1 MMEKER
7 SYKKLLE
14 YGKARLQESEIEE
27 YALDAWLLLE
37 YVFQIS
43 RTWYFVHEDEMA
55 DMEKAE
61 QYVEYIGQRSR
72 HVPLQQLTGE
82 AYFYGMRFYVNEN
95 VLIPRQ
101 DTEVLV
107 EEVLK
112 LSRTVF
118 SEERRKALNILD
130 VCTGSGCILLS
141 LLSNL
146 ENATGT
152 GVDLSEKA
160 LKVAETNGENLG
172 IPARWVHSNLFDKV
186 QGIYDMIISNPP
198 YIKTSVIEELM
209 DEVKFHEPKMAL
221 DGREDGLYF
230 YREIIREAEQ
240 YLKEGGILAFE
251 IGYDQGEAVSQLMEK
266 QGYSQVQVIQDLAGL
281 DRCVT
286 GIRK

>member
-1 MMEKER
+1 MKKER
-7 SYKKLLE
+7 SYKELLE
-14 YGKARLQESEIEE
+14 YGKVRLQEAEIEQ

-37 YVFQIS
+37 YVFQVS
-43 RTWYFVHEDEMA
+43 RTWYFVHENDMA
-55 DMEKAE
+55 DTEKAE
-61 QYVEYIGQRSR
+61 QYLEYIGERSR

-82 AYFYGMRFYVNEN
+82 AYFYGMKFYVNED

-118 SEERRKALNILD
+118 PEEKRKHLNILD

-146 ENATGT
+146 ENAVGT

-160 LKVAETNGENLG
+160 LNVARINGRNLG
-172 IPARWVHSNLFDKV
+172 IQAEWIHSNLFDKV
-186 QGIYDMIISNPP
+186 QGKYDMIVSNPP
-198 YIKTSVIEELM
+198 YIKTSVIGELM
-209 DEVKFHEPKMAL
+209 DEVKYHEPKMAL

-230 YREIIREAEQ
+230 YRAMIREAEE
-240 YLKEGGILAFE
+240 YLNQGGILAFE
-251 IGYDQGEAVSQLMEK
+251 IGYDQGESVSRLMRE

>member
-1 MMEKER
+1 MKKER
-7 SYKKLLE
+7 SYKELLE
-14 YGKARLQESEIEE
+14 YGKVRLQEAEIEE

-43 RTWYFVHEDEMA
+43 RTWYFVHENEMA
-55 DMEKAE
+55 DTEKAE
-61 QYVEYIGQRSR
+61 QYLEYIGERSR

-82 AYFYGMRFYVNEN
+82 AYFYGMKFYVNED

-118 SEERRKALNILD
+118 PEEKRKHLNILD

-146 ENATGT
+146 ENAEGT

-160 LKVAETNGENLG
+160 LNVARINGRNLG
-172 IPARWVHSNLFDKV
+172 IQAEWIHSNLFDKV
-186 QGIYDMIISNPP
+186 QGKYDMIVSNPP

-209 DEVKFHEPKMAL
+209 DEVKLHEPRMAL

-230 YREIIREAEQ
+230 YRAMIREAEE
-240 YLKEGGILAFE
+240 YLNQGGILAFE
-251 IGYDQGEAVSQLMEK
+251 IGYDQGESVSRLMRE
-266 QGYSQVQVIQDLAGL
+266 QGYSQVQVIPDLAGL

>member
-1 MMEKER
+1 MKKER
-7 SYKKLLE
+7 SYKELLE
-14 YGKARLQESEIEE
+14 YGKVRLQEAEIEE

-37 YVFQIS
+37 YVFQVS
-43 RTWYFVHEDEMA
+43 RTWYFVHENEMA
-55 DMEKAE
+55 DTEKAE
-61 QYVEYIGQRSR
+61 QYLEYIGERSR

-82 AYFYGMRFYVNEN
+82 AYFYGMKFYVNED

-118 SEERRKALNILD
+118 PGEKRKHLNILD

-146 ENATGT
+146 ENAVGT

-160 LKVAETNGENLG
+160 LNVARINGRNLG
-172 IPARWVHSNLFDKV
+172 IQAEWIHSNLFDKV
-186 QGIYDMIISNPP
+186 QGKYDMIVSNPP
-198 YIKTSVIEELM
+198 YIKTSVIGELM
-209 DEVKFHEPKMAL
+209 DEVKYHEPKMAL

-230 YREIIREAEQ
+230 YRAMIREAEE
-240 YLKEGGILAFE
+240 YLNQGGILAFE
-251 IGYDQGEAVSQLMEK
+251 IGYDQGESVSRLMRE
-266 QGYSQVQVIQDLAGL
+266 QGYSQVQVIPDLAGL

>member
-1 MMEKER
+1 MKKER
-7 SYKKLLE
+7 SYKELLE
-14 YGKARLQESEIEE
+14 YGKVRLQEAEIEE

-37 YVFQIS
+37 YVFQVS
-43 RTWYFVHEDEMA
+43 RTWYFVHENDMA
-55 DMEKAE
+55 DTEKAE
-61 QYVEYIGQRSR
+61 QYLEYIGERSR

-82 AYFYGMRFYVNEN
+82 AYFYGMKFYVNED

-118 SEERRKALNILD
+118 PEEKRKHLNILD

-146 ENATGT
+146 ENAVGT

-160 LKVAETNGENLG
+160 LNVARINGRNLG
-172 IPARWVHSNLFDKV
+172 IQAEWIHSNLFDKV
-186 QGIYDMIISNPP
+186 QGKYDMIVSNPP

-209 DEVKFHEPKMAL
+209 DEVKYHEPKMAL

-230 YREIIREAEQ
+230 YRAMIREAEE
-240 YLKEGGILAFE
+240 YLNQGGILAFE
-251 IGYDQGEAVSQLMEK
+251 IGYDQGEPVSRLMRE
-266 QGYSQVQVIQDLAGL
+266 QGYSQVQVIPDLAGL

>member
-1 MMEKER
+1 MKKER
-7 SYKKLLE
+7 SYKELLE
-14 YGKARLQESEIEE
+14 YGKVRLQEAEIEE

-37 YVFQIS
+37 YVFQVS
-43 RTWYFVHEDEMA
+43 RTWYFVHENEMA
-55 DMEKAE
+55 DTEKAE
-61 QYVEYIGQRSR
+61 QYLEYIGERSR

-82 AYFYGMRFYVNEN
+82 AYFYGMKFYVNED

-118 SEERRKALNILD
+118 PEEKGKHLNILD

-146 ENATGT
+146 ENAVGT

-160 LKVAETNGENLG
+160 LNVARINGRNLG
-172 IPARWVHSNLFDKV
+172 IQAEWIHSNLFDKV
-186 QGIYDMIISNPP
+186 QGKYDMIVSNPP
-198 YIKTSVIEELM
+198 YIKTSVIGELM
-209 DEVKFHEPKMAL
+209 DEVKYHEPKMAL

-230 YREIIREAEQ
+230 YRAMIREAEE
-240 YLKEGGILAFE
+240 YLNQGGILAFE
-251 IGYDQGEAVSQLMEK
+251 IGYDQGESVSRLMRE
-266 QGYSQVQVIQDLAGL
+266 QGYSQVQVIPDLAGL

>member
-1 MMEKER
+1 MKKER
-7 SYKKLLE
+7 SYKELLE
-14 YGKARLQESEIEE
+14 YGKVRLQEAEIEQ

-37 YVFQIS
+37 YVFQVS
-43 RTWYFVHEDEMA
+43 RTWYFVHENEMA
-55 DMEKAE
+55 DTEKAE
-61 QYVEYIGQRSR
+61 QYLEYIGERSR

-82 AYFYGMRFYVNEN
+82 AYFYGMKFYVNED

-118 SEERRKALNILD
+118 PGEKGKHLNILD

-146 ENATGT
+146 ENAVGT

-160 LKVAETNGENLG
+160 LNVARINGRNLG
-172 IPARWVHSNLFDKV
+172 IQAEWIHSNLFDKV
-186 QGIYDMIISNPP
+186 QGKYDMIVSNPP
-198 YIKTSVIEELM
+198 YIKTSVIGELM
-209 DEVKFHEPKMAL
+209 DEVKYHEPKMAL

-230 YREIIREAEQ
+230 YRAMIREAEE
-240 YLKEGGILAFE
+240 YLNQGGILAFE
-251 IGYDQGEAVSQLMEK
+251 IGYDQGESVSRLMRE

>member
-1 MMEKER
+1 MKKER
-7 SYKKLLE
+7 SYKELLE
-14 YGKARLQESEIEE
+14 YGKVRLQEAEIEE

-37 YVFQIS
+37 YVFQVS
-43 RTWYFVHEDEMA
+43 RTWYFVHENDMA
-55 DMEKAE
+55 DTEKAE
-61 QYVEYIGQRSR
+61 QYLEYIGERSR

-82 AYFYGMRFYVNEN
+82 AYFYGMKFYVNED

-107 EEVLK
+107 EKVLK

-118 SEERRKALNILD
+118 PEEKGKHLNILD

-146 ENATGT
+146 ENAVGT

-160 LKVAETNGENLG
+160 LNVARINGRNLG
-172 IPARWVHSNLFDKV
+172 IQAEWIHSNLFDKV
-186 QGIYDMIISNPP
+186 QGKYDMIVSNPP
-198 YIKTSVIEELM
+198 YIKTSVIGELM
-209 DEVKFHEPKMAL
+209 DEVKYHEPKMAL

-230 YREIIREAEQ
+230 YRAMIREAEE
-240 YLKEGGILAFE
+240 YLNQGGILAFE
-251 IGYDQGEAVSQLMEK
+251 IGYDQGESVSRLMRE
-266 QGYSQVQVIQDLAGL
+266 QGYSQVQVIPDLAGL

>member
-1 MMEKER
+1 MKKER
-7 SYKKLLE
+7 SYKELLE
-14 YGKARLQESEIEE
+14 YGKVRLQEAEIEE

-37 YVFQIS
+37 YVFQVS
-43 RTWYFVHEDEMA
+43 RTWYFVHENDMA
-55 DMEKAE
+55 DTEKAE
-61 QYVEYIGQRSR
+61 QYLEYIGERSR

-82 AYFYGMRFYVNEN
+82 AYFYGMKFYVNED

-118 SEERRKALNILD
+118 PEEKGKHLNILD

-146 ENATGT
+146 ENAVGT

-160 LKVAETNGENLG
+160 LNVARINGRNLG
-172 IPARWVHSNLFDKV
+172 IQAEWIHSNLFDKV
-186 QGIYDMIISNPP
+186 QGKYDMIVSNPP
-198 YIKTSVIEELM
+198 YIKTSVIGELM
-209 DEVKFHEPKMAL
+209 DEVKYHEPKMAL

-230 YREIIREAEQ
+230 YRAMIREAEE
-240 YLKEGGILAFE
+240 YLNQGGILAFE
-251 IGYDQGEAVSQLMEK
+251 IGYDQGESVSRLMRD
-266 QGYSQVQVIQDLAGL
+266 QGYSQVQVIPDLAGL

>member
-1 MMEKER
+1 MKKER
-7 SYKKLLE
+7 SYKELLE
-14 YGKARLQESEIEE
+14 YGKVRLQEAEIEE

-37 YVFQIS
+37 YVFQVS
-43 RTWYFVHEDEMA
+43 RTWYFVHENEMA
-55 DMEKAE
+55 DTEKAE
-61 QYVEYIGQRSR
+61 QYLEYIGERSR

-82 AYFYGMRFYVNEN
+82 AYFYGMKFYVNED

-118 SEERRKALNILD
+118 PEEKGKHLNILD

-146 ENATGT
+146 ENAVGT

-160 LKVAETNGENLG
+160 LNVARINGRNLG
-172 IPARWVHSNLFDKV
+172 IQAEWIHSNLFDKV
-186 QGIYDMIISNPP
+186 QGKYDMIVSNPP

-209 DEVKFHEPKMAL
+209 DEVKLHEPRMAL

-230 YREIIREAEQ
+230 YREVIRQAEE
-240 YLKEGGILAFE
+240 YLNQGGILAFE
-251 IGYDQGEAVSQLMEK
+251 IGYDQGESVSRLMRE
-266 QGYSQVQVIQDLAGL
+266 QGYSQVQVIPDLAGL

>member
-1 MMEKER
+1 MKKER
-7 SYKKLLE
+7 SYKELLE
-14 YGKARLQESEIEE
+14 YGKVRLQEAQIEE
-27 YALDAWLLLE
+27 YALDARLLLE

-43 RTWYFVHEDEMA
+43 RTWYFVHENEMA
-55 DMEKAE
+55 DTEKAE
-61 QYVEYIGQRSR
+61 QYLEYIGERSR

-82 AYFYGMRFYVNEN
+82 AYFYGMKLYVNED

-118 SEERRKALNILD
+118 PEEKGKHLNILD

-146 ENATGT
+146 EHAEGT

-160 LKVAETNGENLG
+160 LNVARINGRNLG
-172 IPARWVHSNLFDKV
+172 IQAEWIHSNLFDKV
-186 QGIYDMIISNPP
+186 QGKYDMIVSNPP

-209 DEVKFHEPKMAL
+209 DEVKYHEPKMAL

-230 YREIIREAEQ
+230 YRAMIREAEE
-240 YLKEGGILAFE
+240 YLNQGGILAFE
-251 IGYDQGEAVSQLMEK
+251 IGYDQGESVSRLMRE
-266 QGYSQVQVIQDLAGL
+266 QGYSQVQVIPDLAGL

>member
-1 MMEKER
+1 MKKER
-7 SYKKLLE
+7 SYKELLE
-14 YGKARLQESEIEE
+14 YGKVRLQEAEIEQ

-37 YVFQIS
+37 YVFQVS
-43 RTWYFVHEDEMA
+43 RTWYFVHENDMA
-55 DMEKAE
+55 DTEKAE
-61 QYVEYIGQRSR
+61 QYLEYIGERSR

-82 AYFYGMRFYVNEN
+82 AYFYGMKFYVNED

-118 SEERRKALNILD
+118 PEEKRKHLNILD

-146 ENATGT
+146 ENAVGT

-160 LKVAETNGENLG
+160 LNVARINGRNLG
-172 IPARWVHSNLFDKV
+172 IQAEWIHSNLFDKV
-186 QGIYDMIISNPP
+186 QGKYDMIVSNPP
-198 YIKTSVIEELM
+198 YIKTSVIGELM
-209 DEVKFHEPKMAL
+209 DEVKYHEPKMAL

-230 YREIIREAEQ
+230 YRAMIREAEE
-240 YLKEGGILAFE
+240 YLNQGGILAFE
-251 IGYDQGEAVSQLMEK
+251 IGYDQGESVSRLMRE
-266 QGYSQVQVIQDLAGL
+266 QGYGQVQVIPDLAGL

>member
-1 MMEKER
+1 MKKER
-7 SYKKLLE
+7 SYKELLE
-14 YGKARLQESEIEE
+14 YGKVRLQEAEIEE

-37 YVFQIS
+37 YVFQVS
-43 RTWYFVHEDEMA
+43 RTWYFVHENDMA
-55 DMEKAE
+55 DTEKAE
-61 QYVEYIGQRSR
+61 QYLEYIGERSR

-82 AYFYGMRFYVNEN
+82 AYFYGMKFYVNED

-118 SEERRKALNILD
+118 PEEKRKHLNILD

-146 ENATGT
+146 ENAVGT

-160 LKVAETNGENLG
+160 LNVARINGRNLG
-172 IPARWVHSNLFDKV
+172 IQAEWIHSNLFDKV
-186 QGIYDMIISNPP
+186 QGKYDMIVSNPP

-209 DEVKFHEPKMAL
+209 DEVKYHEPKMAL

-230 YREIIREAEQ
+230 YRAMIREAEE
-240 YLKEGGILAFE
+240 YLNQGGILAFE
-251 IGYDQGEAVSQLMEK
+251 IGYDQGESVSRLMRE
-266 QGYSQVQVIQDLAGL
+266 QGYSQVQVIPDLAGL

-286 GIRK
+286 GFRK

>member
-1 MMEKER
+1 MKKER
-7 SYKKLLE
+7 SYKELLE
-14 YGKARLQESEIEE
+14 YGKVRLQEAEIEE

-37 YVFQIS
+37 YVFQVS
-43 RTWYFVHEDEMA
+43 RTWYFVHENEMA
-55 DMEKAE
+55 DTEKAE
-61 QYVEYIGQRSR
+61 QYLEYIGERSR

-82 AYFYGMRFYVNEN
+82 AYFYGMKFYVNED

-118 SEERRKALNILD
+118 PEEKRKHLNILD

-146 ENATGT
+146 ENAVGT

-160 LKVAETNGENLG
+160 LNVARINGRNLG
-172 IPARWVHSNLFDKV
+172 IQAEWIHSNLFDKV
-186 QGIYDMIISNPP
+186 QGKYDMIVSNPP
-198 YIKTSVIEELM
+198 YIKTSVIGELM
-209 DEVKFHEPKMAL
+209 DEVKYHEPKMAL

-230 YREIIREAEQ
+230 YRAMIREAEE
-240 YLKEGGILAFE
+240 YLNQGGILAFE
-251 IGYDQGEAVSQLMEK
+251 IGYDQGESVSLLMIEK
-266 QGYSQVQVIQDLAGL
+266 GYRQVC
-281 DRCVT
+281 R
-286 GIRK
+286 

>member
-1 MMEKER
+1 MKKER
-7 SYKKLLE
+7 SYKELLE
-14 YGKARLQESEIEE
+14 YGKVRLQEAEIEE

-37 YVFQIS
+37 YVFQVS
-43 RTWYFVHEDEMA
+43 RTWYFVHENEMA
-55 DMEKAE
+55 DTEKAE
-61 QYVEYIGQRSR
+61 QYLEYIGERSR

-82 AYFYGMRFYVNEN
+82 AYFYGMKFYVNED

-118 SEERRKALNILD
+118 PGEKGKHLNILD

-146 ENATGT
+146 ENAVGT

-160 LKVAETNGENLG
+160 LNVARINGRNLG
-172 IPARWVHSNLFDKV
+172 IQAEWIHSNLFDKV
-186 QGIYDMIISNPP
+186 QGKYDMIVSNPP
-198 YIKTSVIEELM
+198 YIKTSVIGELM
-209 DEVKFHEPKMAL
+209 DEVKYHEPKMAL

-230 YREIIREAEQ
+230 YRAMIREAEE
-240 YLKEGGILAFE
+240 YLNQGGILAFE
-251 IGYDQGEAVSQLMEK
+251 IGYDQGESVSRLMRE

>member
-1 MMEKER
+1 MKKER
-7 SYKKLLE
+7 SYKELLE
-14 YGKARLQESEIEE
+14 YGKVRLQEAEIEE

-37 YVFQIS
+37 YVFQVS
-43 RTWYFVHEDEMA
+43 RTWYFVHENEMA
-55 DMEKAE
+55 DTEKAE
-61 QYVEYIGQRSR
+61 QYLEYIGERSR

-82 AYFYGMRFYVNEN
+82 AYFYGMKFYVNED

-118 SEERRKALNILD
+118 PEEKRKHLNILD

-146 ENATGT
+146 ENAVGT

-160 LKVAETNGENLG
+160 LNVARINGRNLG
-172 IPARWVHSNLFDKV
+172 IQAEWIHSNLFDKV
-186 QGIYDMIISNPP
+186 QGKYDMIVSNPP

-209 DEVKFHEPKMAL
+209 DEVKYHEPKMAL

-230 YREIIREAEQ
+230 YRAMIREAEE
-240 YLKEGGILAFE
+240 YLNQGGILAFE
-251 IGYDQGEAVSQLMEK
+251 IGYDQGESVSRLMRD
-266 QGYSQVQVIQDLAGL
+266 QGYSQVQVIPDLAGL

>member
-1 MMEKER
+1 MKKER
-7 SYKKLLE
+7 SYKELLE
-14 YGKARLQESEIEE
+14 YGKVRLQEAEIEQ

-37 YVFQIS
+37 YVFQVS
-43 RTWYFVHEDEMA
+43 RTWYFVHENEMA
-55 DMEKAE
+55 DTEKAE
-61 QYVEYIGQRSR
+61 QYLEYIGERSR

-82 AYFYGMRFYVNEN
+82 AYFYGMKFYVNED

-118 SEERRKALNILD
+118 PEEKRKHLNILD

-146 ENATGT
+146 ENAVGT

-160 LKVAETNGENLG
+160 LNVARINGRNLG
-172 IPARWVHSNLFDKV
+172 IQAEWIHSNLFDKV
-186 QGIYDMIISNPP
+186 QGKYDMIVSNPP
-198 YIKTSVIEELM
+198 YIKTSVIGELM
-209 DEVKFHEPKMAL
+209 DEVKYHEPKMAL

-230 YREIIREAEQ
+230 YRAMIREAEE
-240 YLKEGGILAFE
+240 YLNQGGILAFE
-251 IGYDQGEAVSQLMEK
+251 IGYDQGESVSRLMRE
-266 QGYSQVQVIQDLAGL
+266 QGYSQVQVIPDLAGL

>member
-1 MMEKER
+1 MKKER
-7 SYKKLLE
+7 SYKELLE
-14 YGKARLQESEIEE
+14 YGKVRLQEAEIEE

-37 YVFQIS
+37 YVFQVS
-43 RTWYFVHEDEMA
+43 RTWYFVHENEMA
-55 DMEKAE
+55 DTEKAE
-61 QYVEYIGQRSR
+61 QYLEYIGERSR

-82 AYFYGMRFYVNEN
+82 AYFYGMKFYVNED

-118 SEERRKALNILD
+118 PGEKGKHLNILD

-146 ENATGT
+146 ENAVGT

-160 LKVAETNGENLG
+160 LNVARINGRNLG
-172 IPARWVHSNLFDKV
+172 IQAEWIHSNLFDKV
-186 QGIYDMIISNPP
+186 QGKYDMIVSNPP
-198 YIKTSVIEELM
+198 YIKTSVIGELM
-209 DEVKFHEPKMAL
+209 DEVKYHEPKMAL

-230 YREIIREAEQ
+230 YRAMIREAEE
-240 YLKEGGILAFE
+240 YLNQGGILAFE
-251 IGYDQGEAVSQLMEK
+251 IGYDQGESVSRLMRD
-266 QGYSQVQVIQDLAGL
+266 QGYSQVQVIPDLAGL

>member
-1 MMEKER
+1 MKKER
-7 SYKKLLE
+7 SYKELLE
-14 YGKARLQESEIEE
+14 YGKVRLQEAQIEE
-27 YALDAWLLLE
+27 YALDARLLLE

-43 RTWYFVHEDEMA
+43 RTWYFVHENEMA
-55 DMEKAE
+55 DTEKAE
-61 QYVEYIGQRSR
+61 QYLEYIGERSR

-82 AYFYGMRFYVNEN
+82 AYFYGMKLYVNED

-118 SEERRKALNILD
+118 PEEKGKHLNILD

-146 ENATGT
+146 ENAVGT

-160 LKVAETNGENLG
+160 LNVARINGRNLG
-172 IPARWVHSNLFDKV
+172 IQAEWIHSNLFDKV
-186 QGIYDMIISNPP
+186 QGKYDMIVSNPP

-209 DEVKFHEPKMAL
+209 DEVKYHEPKMAL

-230 YREIIREAEQ
+230 YRAMIREAEE
-240 YLKEGGILAFE
+240 YLNQGGILAFE
-251 IGYDQGEAVSQLMEK
+251 IGYDQGESVSRLMRD
-266 QGYSQVQVIQDLAGL
+266 QGYSQVQVIPDLAGL

>member
-1 MMEKER
+1 MKKER
-7 SYKKLLE
+7 SYKELLE
-14 YGKARLQESEIEE
+14 YGKVRLQEAEIEE

-43 RTWYFVHEDEMA
+43 RTWYFVHENEMA
-55 DMEKAE
+55 DTEKAE
-61 QYVEYIGQRSR
+61 QYLEYIGERSR

-82 AYFYGMRFYVNEN
+82 AYFYGMKFYVNED

-118 SEERRKALNILD
+118 PEEKRKHLNILD

-146 ENATGT
+146 EHAEGT

-160 LKVAETNGENLG
+160 LNVARINGRNLG
-172 IPARWVHSNLFDKV
+172 IQAEWIHSNLFDKV
-186 QGIYDMIISNPP
+186 QGKYDMIVSNPP

-209 DEVKFHEPKMAL
+209 DEVKLHEPRMAL

-230 YREIIREAEQ
+230 YREVIREAEE
-240 YLKEGGILAFE
+240 YLNQGGILAFE
-251 IGYDQGEAVSQLMEK
+251 IGYDQGESVSRLMRE
-266 QGYSQVQVIQDLAGL
+266 QGYSQVQVIPDLAGL

>member
-1 MMEKER
+1 MKKER
-7 SYKKLLE
+7 SYKELLE
-14 YGKARLQESEIEE
+14 YGKVRLQEAEIEE

-37 YVFQIS
+37 YVFQVS
-43 RTWYFVHEDEMA
+43 RTWYFVHENDMA
-55 DMEKAE
+55 DTEKAE
-61 QYVEYIGQRSR
+61 QYLEYIGERSR

-82 AYFYGMRFYVNEN
+82 AYFYGMKFYVNED

-118 SEERRKALNILD
+118 PGEKGKHLNILD

-146 ENATGT
+146 ENAVGT

-160 LKVAETNGENLG
+160 LNVARINGRNLG
-172 IPARWVHSNLFDKV
+172 IQAEWIHSNLFDKV
-186 QGIYDMIISNPP
+186 QGKYDMIVSNPP
-198 YIKTSVIEELM
+198 YIKTSVIGELM
-209 DEVKFHEPKMAL
+209 DEVKYHEPKMAL

-230 YREIIREAEQ
+230 YRAMIREAEE
-240 YLKEGGILAFE
+240 YLNQGGILAFE
-251 IGYDQGEAVSQLMEK
+251 IGYDQGESVSRLMRE
-266 QGYSQVQVIQDLAGL
+266 QGYSQVQVIPDLAGL

>member
-1 MMEKER
+1 MKKER
-7 SYKKLLE
+7 SYKELLE
-14 YGKARLQESEIEE
+14 YGKVRLQEAEIEQ

-37 YVFQIS
+37 YVFQVS
-43 RTWYFVHEDEMA
+43 RTWYFVHENEMA
-55 DMEKAE
+55 DTEKAE
-61 QYVEYIGQRSR
+61 QYLEYIGERSR

-82 AYFYGMRFYVNEN
+82 AYFYGMKFYVNED

-118 SEERRKALNILD
+118 PEEKRKHLNILD

-146 ENATGT
+146 ENAVGT

-160 LKVAETNGENLG
+160 LNVARINGRNLG
-172 IPARWVHSNLFDKV
+172 IQAEWIHSNLFDKV
-186 QGIYDMIISNPP
+186 QGKYDMIVSNPP
-198 YIKTSVIEELM
+198 YIKTSVIGELM
-209 DEVKFHEPKMAL
+209 DEVKYHEPKMAL

-230 YREIIREAEQ
+230 YRAMIREAEE
-240 YLKEGGILAFE
+240 YLNQGGILAFE
-251 IGYDQGEAVSQLMEK
+251 IGYDQGESVSRLMRD
-266 QGYSQVQVIQDLAGL
+266 QGYSQVQVIPDLAGL